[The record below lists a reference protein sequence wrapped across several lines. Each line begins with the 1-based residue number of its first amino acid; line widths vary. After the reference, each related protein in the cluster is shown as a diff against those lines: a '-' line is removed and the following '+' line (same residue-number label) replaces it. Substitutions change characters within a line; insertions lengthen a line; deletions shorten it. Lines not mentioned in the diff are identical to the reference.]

1 MKKNIPITLLT
12 GYLGSG
18 KTTLINHIL
27 TNNDNKKVAVIV
39 NDIGEVNID
48 ANLIEN
54 GGMVSKKD
62 DSLVA
67 LSNGCICCNLKMDL
81 VEQILEIVRQNKFDH
96 IIIEASGICEPIP
109 IAQTICMINDMC
121 NSDVCYLDS
130 ILTVTDAL
138 RLVKEFNCGNN
149 LIKNDVDDED
159 IEKLIIEQL
168 EFCNIIILNKVDDIT
183 KEELKQVEAIIK
195 SIQPN
200 AKIIETN
207 YSKIDLNS
215 VFDTKLFD
223 FERATMSAGWIEA
236 LENPEEIDESA
247 EELEYGISTFVYY
260 RRESMNRKMF
270 YEYLDSTWDK
280 SIIRVKGVVYFT
292 DEANMSYMVE
302 SAGNSK
308 NIVPTGLWI
317 SEMDKKDQDAILIA
331 NPDIRESWDPVYGDK
346 MIKIVFIGKNM
357 DKETIINKL
366 DSFIDF

>member
-1 MKKNIPITLLT
+1 
-12 GYLGSG
+12 
-18 KTTLINHIL
+18 
-27 TNNDNKKVAVIV
+27 
-39 NDIGEVNID
+39 
-48 ANLIEN
+48 
-54 GGMVSKKD
+54 
-62 DSLVA
+62 
-67 LSNGCICCNLKMDL
+67 
-81 VEQILEIVRQNKFDH
+81 
-96 IIIEASGICEPIP
+96 
-109 IAQTICMINDMC
+109 
-121 NSDVCYLDS
+121 
-130 ILTVTDAL
+130 
-138 RLVKEFNCGNN
+138 
-149 LIKNDVDDED
+149 
-159 IEKLIIEQL
+159 
-168 EFCNIIILNKVDDIT
+168 
-183 KEELKQVEAIIK
+183 
-195 SIQPN
+195 
-200 AKIIETN
+200 
-207 YSKIDLNS
+207 
-215 VFDTKLFD
+215 
-223 FERATMSAGWIEA
+223 MSAGWVEA

-357 DKETIINKL
+357 DKEAIINKL

>member
-1 MKKNIPITLLT
+1 
-12 GYLGSG
+12 
-18 KTTLINHIL
+18 
-27 TNNDNKKVAVIV
+27 
-39 NDIGEVNID
+39 
-48 ANLIEN
+48 
-54 GGMVSKKD
+54 
-62 DSLVA
+62 
-67 LSNGCICCNLKMDL
+67 
-81 VEQILEIVRQNKFDH
+81 
-96 IIIEASGICEPIP
+96 
-109 IAQTICMINDMC
+109 MINDMC

-138 RLVKEFNCGNN
+138 RIVKEFNCGNN

-357 DKETIINKL
+357 DKEAIINKL

>member
-168 EFCNIIILNKVDDIT
+168 EFCNIIIL
-183 KEELKQVEAIIK
+183 
-195 SIQPN
+195 
-200 AKIIETN
+200 
-207 YSKIDLNS
+207 
-215 VFDTKLFD
+215 
-223 FERATMSAGWIEA
+223 
-236 LENPEEIDESA
+236 
-247 EELEYGISTFVYY
+247 
-260 RRESMNRKMF
+260 
-270 YEYLDSTWDK
+270 
-280 SIIRVKGVVYFT
+280 
-292 DEANMSYMVE
+292 
-302 SAGNSK
+302 
-308 NIVPTGLWI
+308 
-317 SEMDKKDQDAILIA
+317 
-331 NPDIRESWDPVYGDK
+331 ESW
-346 MIKIVFIGKNM
+346 
-357 DKETIINKL
+357 
-366 DSFIDF
+366 